1 MEFSLNQL
9 ESAVLE
15 DRLEALREAVD
26 RDVEGI
32 RGVAPS
38 EEVNNHVHTHYS
50 FSPYSPTTA
59 AYLARRSGLLAVGS
73 VDHESIGAAREIRE
87 AAALLGI
94 GSTAGA
100 EMRVSFDGTP
110 FADRRLNNPD
120 SIGVAYVVLHG
131 VPQRSVDRLKA
142 FLAPVQ
148 AARAE
153 RNRKQLAA
161 LNEILTGAGI
171 DALDYEQDILPLSWA
186 NEGGTVTE
194 RHILYALA
202 IQLEEMYGR
211 GEALLSTVEHD
222 LGVSIGDRA
231 RRFLSDPD
239 NPHYL
244 YDLLGLF
251 KGSFV
256 SRFFVQPGQTEC
268 PPVGEV
274 TAFAREIGA
283 LPAYSYLGDV
293 GDSPTGDKKAQ
304 RFEDA
309 FLDELVAALPDLGFQ
324 AITYMPPRNTR
335 EQLRRLQRLVGD
347 LDLIEISGVDINSS
361 RQVFTCPEVM
371 MPEFRHLTTTTWALI
386 AHEHLSDADE
396 RYGLFHPDNPLGLRP
411 LSERIEIYAGIARRA
426 DMHDPSAMVEQAP
439 ALR

>member
-1 MEFSLNQL
+1 MDFSINLL
-9 ESAVLE
+9 ESKTVE
-15 DRLEALREAVD
+15 GRLEALREAID
-26 RDVEGI
+26 RNVEGI
-32 RGVAPS
+32 RDVAPS

-73 VDHESIGAAREIRE
+73 VDHDSIGAAREMRQ

-100 EMRVSFDGTP
+100 ELRVSFAGTP
-110 FADRRLNNPD
+110 FAERRLNNPD
-120 SIGVAYVVLHG
+120 SIGNAYIVLHG
-131 VPQRSVDRLKA
+131 VPHRSIDRLKA

-153 RNRKQLAA
+153 RNRQQVAA
-161 LNEILTGAGI
+161 LNAILAATGI
-171 DALDYEQDILPLSWA
+171 DQLDYDRDIVPLSWA

-202 IQLEEMYGR
+202 IRLEDTYGR
-211 GEALLSTVEHD
+211 GGALLSTIERD
-222 LGVSIGDRA
+222 LGVAVSDRQ
-231 RRFLSDPD
+231 RRYLSDER

-251 KGSFV
+251 KGAFV
-256 SRFFVQPGQTEC
+256 SRFFIQPGPEEC

-283 LPAYSYLGDV
+283 LPAYAYLGDV

-309 FLDELVAALPDLGFQ
+309 FLDELVSALPDLGFQ
-324 AITYMPPRNTR
+324 AVTYMPPRNTR
-335 EQLRRLQRLVGD
+335 EQLLRLQRLLGD

-386 AHEHLSDADE
+386 AHEHLSDVDE
-396 RYGLFHPDNPLGLRP
+396 RYGIFHPENPLILRP
-411 LSERIEIYAGIARRA
+411 LSERVEIYAGISRRA
-426 DMHDPSAMVEQAP
+426 DMHEPEGMVEQAP
-439 ALR
+439 SL